1 MTLGDLHE
9 SPTGIDVAHAA
20 EAERTR
26 LRAEAADLGGPSPL
40 VTYRDAVGLKPF
52 KSSDDQMETNA

>member
-1 MTLGDLHE
+1 MGGWERRWVD
-9 SPTGIDVAHAA
+9 A
-20 EAERTR
+20 EARFRNRYLT
-26 LRAEAADLGGPSPL
+26 AVIA